1 MSDPIL
7 PNPTSDSKPDE
18 STLVELLIG
27 RVIDG
32 EADEADLSRLA
43 DLAATDPGVW
53 RLYAARRTDHV
64 LLQGRVASEVEVAQ
78 RVALPAT
85 GTAGGILAPV
95 IDVIRVSHG
104 YLAWAAV
111 IALALVIG
119 MSDRTPAAP
128 GVRVVDR
135 NAVQPGPVLSS
146 DEFDPVLLHS
156 QPLPDGRVRVTWMRR
171 IIEVLDLDEFDPA
184 LDVRR
189 VGEEDV
195 IPPAGSSDR

>member
-43 DLAATDPGVW
+43 ELAATDPGVW
-53 RLYAARRTDHV
+53 RLYAARRTDHA
-64 LLQGRVASEVEVAQ
+64 LLQGRVASEIEVAQ
-78 RVALPAT
+78 RIALPAP

-119 MSDRTPAAP
+119 LSERTPAAP

-171 IIEVLDLDEFDPA
+171 IIEVLDLDEFDPS

-189 VGEEDV
+189 VGEGDV
-195 IPPAGSSDR
+195 VPPAAPSDR